1 MTWLQIT
8 RSAGATSASSQV
20 LATMVTLSR
29 AGMCDRMPSD
39 GSTAVT
45 HSRRSASGVAN
56 RPAPAPTSM
65 SVFRGDRNGSRI
77 RRKSSTR
84 APVERAKLA
93 ARRSQ

>member
-20 LATMVTLSR
+20 LATMVMLSR
-29 AGMCDRMPSD
+29 GGMCDRIPSE

-45 HSRRSASGVAN
+45 HSRRDARGVAW
-56 RPAPAPTSM
+56 RPVPAPTSINVL
-65 SVFRGDRNGSRI
+65 SGDRNGSSTWS
-77 RRKSSTR
+77 KSR
-84 APVERAKLA
+84 ARLWVERAKLF